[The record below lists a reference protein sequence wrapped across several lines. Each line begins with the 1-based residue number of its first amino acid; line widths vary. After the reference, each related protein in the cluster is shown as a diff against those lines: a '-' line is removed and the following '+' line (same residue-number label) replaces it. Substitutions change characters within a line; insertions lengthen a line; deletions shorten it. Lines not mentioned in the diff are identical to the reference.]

1 MELLGDMGQV
11 EAHFCSFAASVKSRR
26 KDGAQFALNIPWV
39 WKSFLPH
46 PKDLISDVA
55 QIEAHFGLFGDS
67 VNLTQDSCTA
77 GAKHAI
83 GS

>member
-1 MELLGDMGQV
+1 V
-11 EAHFCSFAASVKSRR
+11 
-26 KDGAQFALNIPWV
+26 LNIPRA

-46 PKDLISDVA
+46 PKDLIGDVG

-67 VNLTQDSCTA
+67 VNLTKDSCMA